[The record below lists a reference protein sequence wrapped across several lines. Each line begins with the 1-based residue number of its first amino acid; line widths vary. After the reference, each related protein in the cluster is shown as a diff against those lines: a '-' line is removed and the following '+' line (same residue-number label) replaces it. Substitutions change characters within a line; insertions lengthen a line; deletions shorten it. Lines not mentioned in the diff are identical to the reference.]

1 MRGFVTSYENANVR
15 FEQSL
20 IWNNEQ
26 GYSTIELSKNAYEI
40 NVMGDSHVGGVE
52 NLDAFFEA
60 SQNDNVAAVAMIGD
74 ITTGHETDYNVLA
87 EHLPNIDSLPYFAV
101 VGNHDL
107 YFDGWE
113 HFYSIFGSSSYYF
126 LVKTPNHT
134 DIFFC
139 LDTGGGTLGEL
150 QFDWFKNLLETE
162 RQQYRYCTVLTHDNL
177 FRLRPTA
184 STNPMPEENR
194 VLSELFLK
202 HNVNMVMAAH
212 DHKRNTTVTGNT
224 THIMLYA
231 LQDDNKN
238 ASYVTLTFDEAGID
252 FGFIEL

>member
-1 MRGFVTSYENANVR
+1 M
-15 FEQSL
+15 
-20 IWNNEQ
+20 
-26 GYSTIELSKNAYEI
+26 
-40 NVMGDSHVGGVE
+40 
-52 NLDAFFEA
+52 
-60 SQNDNVAAVAMIGD
+60 
-74 ITTGHETDYNVLA
+74 
-87 EHLPNIDSLPYFAV
+87 
-101 VGNHDL
+101 
-107 YFDGWE
+107 
-113 HFYSIFGSSSYYF
+113 
-126 LVKTPNHT
+126 VKTPNHT

-224 THIMLYA
+224 THIMLDA

-238 ASYVTLTFDEAGID
+238 ASYVALTFDEAGID

>member
-1 MRGFVTSYENANVR
+1 MGNWQIILVFLVALLGASSCNKMEMRGFVTSYENANVR

-101 VGNHDL
+101 LETMIFTLMVG
-107 YFDGWE
+107 
-113 HFYSIFGSSSYYF
+113 SIFIPF
-126 LVKTPNHT
+126 LDHLP
-134 DIFFC
+134 IIS
-139 LDTGGGTLGEL
+139 
-150 QFDWFKNLLETE
+150 W
-162 RQQYRYCTVLTHDNL
+162 
-177 FRLRPTA
+177 
-184 STNPMPEENR
+184 
-194 VLSELFLK
+194 LK
-202 HNVNMVMAAH
+202 HQIIQTSSFV
-212 DHKRNTTVTGNT
+212 
-224 THIMLYA
+224 
-231 LQDDNKN
+231 
-238 ASYVTLTFDEAGID
+238 
-252 FGFIEL
+252 